1 MKKQILILDQQSH
14 RGGAQRVLDVVLDS
28 LRHEFEPLVVF
39 PRPGP
44 YLEAVR
50 QRGIETMIMPLGEYR
65 SGRKSVAN
73 MLAFALRS
81 AYCGL
86 KLAPLIRRRRISLV
100 YINGPRWLLGG
111 TLAAC
116 WAHCPSIFHLHLG
129 LSRRNELYLA
139 SRTARH
145 VSRIIA
151 CSRAAA
157 ASLVGFSPELGG
169 KTTVLY
175 NPVTHFTEEVTAKAV
190 SSNRVG
196 AAREFVV
203 GIVGRVTPA
212 KGHHV
217 LLRALAKIP
226 PGQKKLTLLV
236 LGEPLPG
243 CAQDQSYFRSLRS
256 LPSELGITG
265 RIVWAGFQ
273 DNPSPYYS
281 VMDALAL
288 PSLFEEGMGLV
299 LLEAL
304 SRGIPVIASQ
314 VGGVPE
320 LVEDGVNGFL
330 VPPADPPSLTA
341 ALNRF
346 LDNPPLLRKMGEAAR
361 RSVDDRF
368 SPDTFRREIRSLV
381 GELCSGN
388 PLVDPPPS
396 AGRWQAGNE

>member
-1 MKKQILILDQQSH
+1 
-14 RGGAQRVLDVVLDS
+14 
-28 LRHEFEPLVVF
+28 LV
-39 PRPGP
+39 
-44 YLEAVR
+44 
-50 QRGIETMIMPLGEYR
+50 
-65 SGRKSVAN
+65 
-73 MLAFALRS
+73 
-81 AYCGL
+81 
-86 KLAPLIRRRRISLV
+86 
-100 YINGPRWLLGG
+100 
-111 TLAAC
+111 
-116 WAHCPSIFHLHLG
+116 
-129 LSRRNELYLA
+129 A
-139 SRTARH
+139 S
-145 VSRIIA
+145 
-151 CSRAAA
+151 
-157 ASLVGFSPELGG
+157 SPELSG

-175 NPVTHFTEEVTAKAV
+175 NPITRFTEEAPAKAP
-190 SSNRVG
+190 SRNRVG

-226 PGQKKLTLLV
+226 PGPKKLTLLV
-236 LGEPLPG
+236 VGEPLPG
-243 CAQDQSYFRSLRS
+243 CAQDQSYFRSLAS
-256 LPSELGITG
+256 LPSELGFPG
-265 RIVWAGFQ
+265 RIVWAGHQ
-273 DNPSPYYS
+273 DNPGPFYA

-330 VPPADPPSLTA
+330 VPPGDPPSLTA

-361 RSVDDRF
+361 RSVDVRF

-381 GELCSGN
+381 GELCRVN
-388 PLVDPPPS
+388 PLVELPPKCREVAS
-396 AGRWQAGNE
+396 WK